1 MPSWPRSG
9 AQRRWPCERTAHY
22 QALYRVTYCDG
33 IEGPDGM
40 CPRPDPACTEMSVR
54 VYAYNEEHA
63 LEKVDS
69 PDEGWVAL
77 SATRERA

>member
-1 MPSWPRSG
+1 MSG
-9 AQRRWPCERTAHY
+9 QHITKPGKHGTLY
-22 QALYRVTYCDG
+22 LYRVTYCDG